1 MTTSNKTYSR
11 SILCIGFNS
20 ERESTFNSYF
30 TKKNYKIQFLPY
42 EHRLDSDLI
51 RHFNICFI
59 YLNND
64 YNAIRNLI
72 ALKNKE
78 IICLMDKINFDCSL
92 MLISDNDIYCI
103 QANTHCR
110 DIELFIKKILTK
122 DYVTQV
128 DADWILDLEK
138 GELLSP
144 NKKSIALTKMETI
157 LLTSMIKTDSNFI
170 NRDELA
176 LKLNIDSNTRSH
188 LILNTTICRF
198 RKKLAE
204 FDSSLKIKTWRKY
217 GYSIEGPN
225 ISIKPASNNCPNC

>member
-1 MTTSNKTYSR
+1 MTTSNKNFSG

-20 ERESTFNSYF
+20 KRELNFNSYF

-42 EHRLDSDLI
+42 DKSLDSDFI
-51 RHFNICFI
+51 QSFDICFI
-59 YLNND
+59 YSND
-64 YNAIRNLI
+64 DFNTIKNLI
-72 ALKNKE
+72 ELKNKE

-92 MLISDNDIYCI
+92 MLMSDNVIYCI
-103 QANTHCR
+103 ETNTNCR
-110 DIELFIKKILTK
+110 DIELFIKKVLTK
-122 DYVTQV
+122 TPTIQNNT
-128 DADWILDLEK
+128 DWLLDLEK

-144 NKKSIALTKMETI
+144 NNKSISLTKMETI
-157 LLTSMIKTDSNFI
+157 LLTSMINTDSNFI

-176 LKLNIDSNTRSH
+176 LKLNIDSNSRSH

-198 RKKLAE
+198 RKKLAD

-225 ISIKPASNNCPNC
+225 ISIKHSNNNCPNC